1 MSSTFDAYYYDQF
14 GKQANLTGQEAL
26 ARKMDVAK
34 EVLGGMLGKLAPG
47 DHVSIV
53 LFSDSACTPL
63 GLTPVS
69 CLDIP
74 RLADQIQASRMEG
87 PCTQACA
94 RARARVLVPGQQRRP
109 AADRGSRAHHLLAEG
124 CQ

>member
-87 PCTQACA
+87 LARR
-94 RARARVLVPGQQRRP
+94 RARARTCVLVPGQQRRP